1 MIEKIR
7 SLVWKDEDKAKQ
19 YELAQNSSTYVLVLH
34 INTRTNIWY
43 IGRYPSFFIVT
54 MLWQ

>member
-34 INTRTNIWY
+34 INTRTNI
-43 IGRYPSFFIVT
+43 
-54 MLWQ
+54 